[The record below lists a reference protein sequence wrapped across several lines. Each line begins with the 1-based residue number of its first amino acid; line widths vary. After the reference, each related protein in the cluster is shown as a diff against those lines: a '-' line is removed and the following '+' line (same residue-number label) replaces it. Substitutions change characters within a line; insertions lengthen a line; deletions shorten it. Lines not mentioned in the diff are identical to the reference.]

1 MTIEEILAGESKNVE
16 FKENL
21 PEKSIKYMKSVV
33 AFANGAGGKII
44 FGVAD
49 KTREVIGFDKE
60 DVFKKMDAIA
70 NAVSDSCEPAIIP
83 DITLQTVDGKTVI
96 VVEVFEGR
104 QRPYYI
110 KALGRDGGVYVRVA
124 GTTRLADEYMI
135 KELLFEGSNR
145 YYDQALCTGL
155 NITDEDIDTLCKA
168 MKEQAVKNA
177 HNEEQ
182 KASIKDVGRQQLRSW
197 GILIERDGKDYPS
210 NAFAILT
217 GNGGLHV
224 ATQCGVFKGTT
235 KAIFVDRR
243 EYTGPLWEQI
253 DEAFQF
259 VLRNI
264 HLGATIVG
272 IYRQDIYEIPPD
284 AIRELIINA
293 MVHRSY
299 LDHGMIQVA
308 VYDNRLEITSPG
320 KLPMGQ
326 TLERMKEG
334 YSKIRNEALA
344 HAFAYMNLIEH
355 WGSGIPRIIDK
366 VKAAGLREPEFIG
379 GEVDLRI
386 NIYRGQVASND
397 FNSAQK
403 VPDTAREVP
412 DTTKKVPDTAKKV
425 PDTAKKVPD
434 TTNRVPDMIEEI
446 SDNEQEQQVYK
457 HVLENGSI
465 TTTETMKLL
474 NVKQRR
480 ARTILMNMVDGGYL
494 RKEGAARS
502 TIYVKNTEGR

>member
-16 FKENL
+16 FKESL
-21 PEKSIKYMKSVV
+21 PERSIKYMKSVV
-33 AFANGAGGKII
+33 AFANGTGGKII

-49 KTREVIGFDKE
+49 KTRAIVGLGKD
-60 DVFKKMDAIA
+60 DVFKEMDAIA

-83 DITLQTVDGKTVI
+83 DITAQTIDGKTVI
-96 VVEVFEGR
+96 VVEVSEGR

-110 KALGRDGGVYVRVA
+110 KALGREAGVYVRVA

-135 KELLFEGSNR
+135 KELMFEGSNR
-145 YYDQALCTGL
+145 HFDQVLCTGL
-155 NITDEDIDTLCKA
+155 AITDEQIDDLCHA
-168 MKEQAVKNA
+168 MKEQAIRNA
-177 HNEEQ
+177 RSDEQ
-182 KASIKDVGRQQLRSW
+182 KAAIKDVGRQQLRSW

-235 KAIFVDRR
+235 KAVFVDRR

-299 LDHGMIQVA
+299 LDHGTIQVA

-326 TLERMKEG
+326 TIERMKEG

-344 HAFAYMNLIEH
+344 YAFSYMNLIEH

-386 NIYRGQVASND
+386 NIYRNQSTENIAMNNAKINASGVKNGVN
-397 FNSAQK
+397 FGVKNGA
-403 VPDTAREVP
+403 DTL
-412 DTTKKVPDTAKKV
+412 TTKEQDQAKKLL
-425 PDTAKKVPD
+425 DA
-434 TTNRVPDMIEEI
+434 IEQRP
-446 SDNEQEQQVYK
+446 SATQAYYAEQIGVSKRTVSRLFVSLQEK
-457 HVLENGSI
+457 GVLIQNGTKRKPNWVI
-465 TTTETMKLL
+465 
-474 NVKQRR
+474 
-480 ARTILMNMVDGGYL
+480 
-494 RKEGAARS
+494 RKEEQHG
-502 TIYVKNTEGR
+502 

>member
-33 AFANGAGGKII
+33 AFANGTGGKII
-44 FGVAD
+44 FGIAD
-49 KTREVIGFDKE
+49 KTREVVGFDKE

-70 NAVSDSCEPAIIP
+70 NVVSDSCEPAIIP
-83 DITLQTVDGKTVI
+83 NITLQTVDGKTVI
-96 VVEVFEGR
+96 VEEVSE
-104 QRPYYI
+104 
-110 KALGRDGGVYVRVA
+110 
-124 GTTRLADEYMI
+124 
-135 KELLFEGSNR
+135 
-145 YYDQALCTGL
+145 
-155 NITDEDIDTLCKA
+155 
-168 MKEQAVKNA
+168 
-177 HNEEQ
+177 
-182 KASIKDVGRQQLRSW
+182 GRQQLRSW
-197 GILIERDGKDYPS
+197 GVLIEREGKDYPS

-224 ATQCGVFKGTT
+224 TTQCGVFKGTT

-243 EYTGPLWEQI
+243 EYTGPIWEQI

-299 LDHGMIQVA
+299 LDHGTIQVA

-326 TLERMKEG
+326 TMERMKEG

-366 VKAAGLREPEFIG
+366 VKAAGLRGPEFIG
-379 GEVDLRI
+379 GKIDLRI
-386 NIYRGQVASND
+386 NIYRGQVDGTIVDLND
-397 FNSAQK
+397 PNAAVK
-403 VPDTAREVP
+403 PPVNRRETADKMP
-412 DTTKKVPDTAKKV
+412 A
-425 PDTAKKVPD
+425 
-434 TTNRVPDMIEEI
+434 
-446 SDNEQEQQVYK
+446 NEQEQQIYK
-457 HVLENGSI
+457 YVSENVGI
-465 TTTETMKLL
+465 TTAQTMKLL
-474 NVKQRR
+474 GIKQRR
-480 ARTILMNMVDGGYL
+480 AREILVKMVENGWL
-494 RKEGAARS
+494 KKEGASRS

>member
-33 AFANGAGGKII
+33 AFANGTGGKII
-44 FGVAD
+44 FGIAEGVCVGIHMTFLARFIRSTFSD
-49 KTREVIGFDKE
+49 KSREVVSVDKE

-70 NAVSDSCEPAIIP
+70 NVVSDSCEPAIIP
-83 DITLQTVDGKTVI
+83 NITLQTVDGKTVI
-96 VVEVFEGR
+96 VEEVSE
-104 QRPYYI
+104 
-110 KALGRDGGVYVRVA
+110 
-124 GTTRLADEYMI
+124 
-135 KELLFEGSNR
+135 
-145 YYDQALCTGL
+145 
-155 NITDEDIDTLCKA
+155 
-168 MKEQAVKNA
+168 
-177 HNEEQ
+177 
-182 KASIKDVGRQQLRSW
+182 GRQQLRSW
-197 GILIERDGKDYPS
+197 GVLIEREGKDYPS

-224 ATQCGVFKGTT
+224 TTQCGVFKGTT

-243 EYTGPLWEQI
+243 EYTGPIWEQI

-272 IYRQDIYEIPPD
+272 IYRQDVYEIPPD

-299 LDHGMIQVA
+299 LDHGTIQVA

-326 TLERMKEG
+326 TMERIKEG

-386 NIYRGQVASND
+386 NIYRGQVDGTVDLNNAI
-397 FNSAQK
+397 K
-403 VPDTAREVP
+403 VPDTIGKMPDSGNKVPDKTEIVPDNMKKMPDSGNEVP
-412 DTTKKVPDTAKKV
+412 DTTEKIPDSE
-425 PDTAKKVPD
+425 
-434 TTNRVPDMIEEI
+434 R
-446 SDNEQEQQVYK
+446 EQQIYK
-457 HVLENGSI
+457 YVLEKGFVVHYNS
-465 TTTETMKLL
+465 
-474 NVKQRR
+474 
-480 ARTILMNMVDGGYL
+480 
-494 RKEGAARS
+494 
-502 TIYVKNTEGR
+502 

>member
-1 MTIEEILAGESKNVE
+1 MTIEEILAGELKNVE

-33 AFANGAGGKII
+33 AFANGTGGKII
-44 FGVAD
+44 FGIAD

-83 DITLQTVDGKTVI
+83 DITLRTIDGKTVI
-96 VVEVFEGR
+96 VAEISEGR

-110 KALGRDGGVYVRVA
+110 KALGREGGVYVRVA
-124 GTTRLADEYMI
+124 GTPRLADEYMI
-135 KELLFEGSNR
+135 KELMFEGSNR
-145 YYDQALCTGL
+145 YFDQALCTGL
-155 NITDEDIDTLCKA
+155 TITDEDIDALCKA
-168 MKEQAVKNA
+168 MKEQAVQNA

-197 GILIERDGKDYPS
+197 GVLIERDGIDYPS

-224 ATQCGVFKGTT
+224 TTQCGVFKGTT
-235 KAIFVDRR
+235 KAVFVDRR
-243 EYTGPLWEQI
+243 EYPGPLWEQI

-272 IYRQDIYEIPPD
+272 IYRQDVYEIPPD

-293 MVHRSY
+293 VVHRSY
-299 LDHGMIQVA
+299 LDHGTIQVA

-326 TLERMKEG
+326 TVERMKEG

-344 HAFAYMNLIEH
+344 HAFSYMNLIEH
-355 WGSGIPRIIDK
+355 WGSGIPRIIGK
-366 VKAAGLREPEFIG
+366 VKKAGLREPEFIG

-386 NIYRGQVASND
+386 NIYRDQSND
-397 FNSAQK
+397 TVDLNDRGSDLNDPNSADKVPGNISK
-403 VPDTAREVP
+403 VPDSA
-412 DTTKKVPDTAKKV
+412 DKVPDNTSKV
-425 PDTAKKVPD
+425 PDNAIKMPD
-434 TTNRVPDMIEEI
+434 
-446 SDNEQEQQVYK
+446 SEQEQRIYK
-457 HVLENGSI
+457 YVLENGSI
-465 TTTETMKLL
+465 TTNKVMELL

-480 ARTILMNMVDGGYL
+480 ARVILQSMIEKDWL
-494 RKEGAARS
+494 KKTGAARS
-502 TIYVKNTEGR
+502 TIYLKNTEGR

>member
-33 AFANGAGGKII
+33 AFANGTGGKII
-44 FGVAD
+44 FGIAD
-49 KTREVIGFDKE
+49 KTREVVGFDKE

-70 NAVSDSCEPAIIP
+70 NVVSDSCEPAIIP
-83 DITLQTVDGKTVI
+83 NITLQTVDGKTVI
-96 VVEVFEGR
+96 VEEVSE
-104 QRPYYI
+104 
-110 KALGRDGGVYVRVA
+110 
-124 GTTRLADEYMI
+124 
-135 KELLFEGSNR
+135 
-145 YYDQALCTGL
+145 
-155 NITDEDIDTLCKA
+155 
-168 MKEQAVKNA
+168 
-177 HNEEQ
+177 
-182 KASIKDVGRQQLRSW
+182 GRQQLRSW
-197 GILIERDGKDYPS
+197 GVLIEREGKDYPS

-224 ATQCGVFKGTT
+224 TTQCGVFKGTT

-243 EYTGPLWEQI
+243 EYTGPIWEQI

-299 LDHGMIQVA
+299 LDHGTIQVA

-326 TLERMKEG
+326 TMERMKEG

-379 GEVDLRI
+379 GKIDLRI
-386 NIYRGQVASND
+386 NIYRGQVDGTIVDLND
-397 FNSAQK
+397 PNAAVK
-403 VPDTAREVP
+403 PPVNRRETADKMP
-412 DTTKKVPDTAKKV
+412 A
-425 PDTAKKVPD
+425 
-434 TTNRVPDMIEEI
+434 
-446 SDNEQEQQVYK
+446 NEQEQQIYK
-457 HVLENGSI
+457 YVSENVGI
-465 TTTETMKLL
+465 TTAQAMKLL
-474 NVKQRR
+474 GIKQRR
-480 ARTILMNMVDGGYL
+480 AREVLVKMVENGWL
-494 RKEGAARS
+494 KKEGASRS